1 MKFLYIV
8 QRNDNLINIAE
19 KFKVDINDLI
29 KLNNIVDG
37 KIKIGQM
44 IQIPSGK
51 VTL

>member
-29 KLNNIVDG
+29 KLNNIEDG
-37 KIKIGQM
+37 KIKTGQM